1 MAALAPRTGCGA
13 AADTMAGVAGELSG
27 RRRRPHGID
36 LADTRL
42 EAFWTRR
49 LLCSLTTL
57 RPDGT
62 PHVVPVGAT
71 LDVPAGLVRVIT
83 SGDSRKARH
92 VERAGADG
100 SPIVLCQFDGRHWCS
115 IEARAQVSTD
125 PEAVADA
132 EQRYARRYRT
142 PRPNPS
148 RVVLIGRIT
157 KILGTIPDLEVDPG
171 PAAGDVEPGPAPRG

>member
-36 LADTRL
+36 LADPRL

-171 PAAGDVEPGPAPRG
+171 PAAGDVEPGHAPRG